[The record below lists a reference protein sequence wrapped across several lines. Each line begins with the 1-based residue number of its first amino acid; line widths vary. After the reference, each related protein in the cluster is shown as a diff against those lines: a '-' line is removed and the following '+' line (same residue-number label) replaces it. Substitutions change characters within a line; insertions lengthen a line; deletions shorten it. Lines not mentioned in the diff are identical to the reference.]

1 MQINNNGAM
10 IRAKAAHVIDAVV
23 NKGRSLDR
31 AIETANIDDT
41 NSQKS
46 LFKAICY
53 GTIRFYWELKLQL
66 GQYISRPIKR
76 KDNIIETLLIIGFF
90 QIKKTR
96 IPSHAIVA
104 QTVEAVRLL
113 KKPNLTAF
121 TNAILRNFI
130 RSSSKECINSN
141 EEAIFNHPQWLI
153 NMFKNSWPHKW
164 QEIIENNNRQAP
176 MWLRVNQKKIS
187 SKKYLSKIA
196 CSKNLPS
203 EEVGFLGDLDQSI
216 CLKNPISVKSLP
228 DFDNGYVSVQDGAA
242 QIAIECLLND
252 IGGNILDACAAP
264 GGKTGQLLE
273 KINDNSSVTAVDID
287 PDRVEVIKENLSRLE
302 LKAKIITADVADTK
316 SWWDSQLFDLILM
329 DAPCS
334 ATGVIRRHPDIKHLK
349 REKDIDALNKIQVNI
364 INSLWSLLKPGG
376 KLLYVTC
383 SVLEEENDLVIKKLQ
398 HLHPDVLINNLLLN
412 NNIRDV
418 MHKTN
423 YGYQLLPGTKDMDGF
438 YFSYLEKAI
447 L

>member
-1 MQINNNGAM
+1 
-10 IRAKAAHVIDAVV
+10 
-23 NKGRSLDR
+23 
-31 AIETANIDDT
+31 
-41 NSQKS
+41 
-46 LFKAICY
+46 
-53 GTIRFYWELKLQL
+53 
-66 GQYISRPIKR
+66 
-76 KDNIIETLLIIGFF
+76 
-90 QIKKTR
+90 
-96 IPSHAIVA
+96 
-104 QTVEAVRLL
+104 
-113 KKPNLTAF
+113 
-121 TNAILRNFI
+121 
-130 RSSSKECINSN
+130 
-141 EEAIFNHPQWLI
+141 
-153 NMFKNSWPHKW
+153 
-164 QEIIENNNRQAP
+164 

-376 KLLYVTC
+376 KLLYVT
-383 SVLEEENDLVIKKLQ
+383 
-398 HLHPDVLINNLLLN
+398 
-412 NNIRDV
+412 
-418 MHKTN
+418 
-423 YGYQLLPGTKDMDGF
+423 
-438 YFSYLEKAI
+438 
-447 L
+447 